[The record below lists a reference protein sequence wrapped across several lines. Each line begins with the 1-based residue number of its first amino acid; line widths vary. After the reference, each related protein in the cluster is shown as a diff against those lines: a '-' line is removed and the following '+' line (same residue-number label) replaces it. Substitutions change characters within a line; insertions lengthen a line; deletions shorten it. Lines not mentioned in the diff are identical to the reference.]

1 MEGNDEYMP
10 VEESGN
16 MIIMSYA
23 IYKLTGDASFL
34 QSHYTILKQWA
45 QYLIEYSLIPAV
57 QLSTDDFAGQLA
69 NQTNLA
75 IKGIV
80 GLAAMS
86 EISTAVGDEVL
97 ALNYSLTA
105 NEYYGNWTEY
115 AIDPSGKHTVLAYQW
130 RSSWGLLYNTYP
142 SRLLN
147 LSIIPESLFKMQSD
161 YYPSVSQLWGMPLDS
176 RHYWTKS
183 DWELWTAATCEPAT
197 RRLFVDS
204 VAYWLNTTSSP
215 YPFTDLFQTVHEG
228 ENPGDPDTIYFL
240 ARPVQG
246 GLYSLLALVA
256 AGTYA

>member
-1 MEGNDEYMP
+1 MP

-16 MIIMSYA
+16 MIIMAYAVYKFTGSASY
-23 IYKLTGDASFL
+23 L
-34 QSHYTILKQWA
+34 QNHYTILKQWA
-45 QYLIEYSLIPAV
+45 QYLIEYSLVPAI

-69 NQTNLA
+69 NQSNLA

-80 GLAAMS
+80 GLAAMA
-86 EISTAVGDEVL
+86 EISNAVGDAVL
-97 ALNYSLTA
+97 ANNYSMTA

-115 AIDPSGKHTVLAYQW
+115 AIDPTGKHTLLGYQW

-142 SRLLN
+142 SKLLN

-161 YYPSVSQLWGMPLDS
+161 YYPSVSQVWGIPLDS
-176 RHYWTKS
+176 RHDWTKS
-183 DWELWTAATCEPAT
+183 DWEMWTAATCEPAT

-204 VAYWLNTTSSP
+204 LAYWLNTTSSP
-215 YPFTDLFQTVHEG
+215 YPFSDLFQTIAEG
-228 ENPGDPDTIYFL
+228 ESPSNPNAIDFL

-246 GLYSLLALVA
+246 GLFSFLALVA

>member
-1 MEGNDEYMP
+1 M
-10 VEESGN
+10 
-16 MIIMSYA
+16 
-23 IYKLTGDASFL
+23 
-34 QSHYTILKQWA
+34 
-45 QYLIEYSLIPAV
+45 
-57 QLSTDDFAGQLA
+57 QLSTDEFAGQLA

-75 IKGIV
+75 IEGIV

-86 EISTAVGDEVL
+86 EISIAVGDEVL

-115 AIDPSGKHTVLAYQW
+115 AIDPSGKHPVLAYQW
-130 RSSWGLLYNTYP
+130 RSLWGLLYNTYP
-142 SRLLN
+142 LRLLN

-161 YYPSVSQLWGMPLDS
+161 YYPSVSQLWGIPLDS

-240 ARPVQG
+240 ARPVLR
-246 GLYSLLALVA
+246 GLYSLLAFVA